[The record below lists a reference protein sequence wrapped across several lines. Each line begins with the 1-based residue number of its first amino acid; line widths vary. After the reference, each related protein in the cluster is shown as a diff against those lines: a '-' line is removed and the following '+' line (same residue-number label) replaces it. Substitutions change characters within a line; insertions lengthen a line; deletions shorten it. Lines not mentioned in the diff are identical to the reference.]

1 MAELSEEPGACC
13 ASEQQATCCEPS
25 DKAGCCGQDDG
36 CGCDVEPNLLNPRTP
51 CQHDPQT
58 LYRKIRTFRDWCPA
72 PRLAA
77 RRAGGKSPRT
87 HGTGL

>member
-36 CGCDVEPNLLNPRTP
+36 CGCDVEPDLLNPRTP
-51 CQHDPQT
+51 YEHDP
-58 LYRKIRTFRDWCPA
+58 RMP
-72 PRLAA
+72 
-77 RRAGGKSPRT
+77 
-87 HGTGL
+87 